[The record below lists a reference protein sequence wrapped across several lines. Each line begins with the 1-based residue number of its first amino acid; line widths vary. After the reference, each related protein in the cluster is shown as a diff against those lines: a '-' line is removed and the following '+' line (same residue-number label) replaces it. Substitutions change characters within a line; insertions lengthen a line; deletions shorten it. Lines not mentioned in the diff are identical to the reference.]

1 MTIVIFWCKNVFSP
15 LIIAKHVVYCVRF
28 CENIEKRPTNRMLI
42 LTCII
47 ELQKLVP
54 CRLRMGTDVVG
65 LNEVISELRREIH
78 WSSFKINNS

>member
-1 MTIVIFWCKNVFSP
+1 
-15 LIIAKHVVYCVRF
+15 
-28 CENIEKRPTNRMLI
+28 MLI